1 MLKRLFLQFFRP
13 ESRAVESR
21 SVDSD
26 SESKILANL
35 QPAAMQVGEVQV
47 FKFAKEDAAK
57 VEQLVQAFKVAL
69 KFVSLFG
76 GLRI

>member
-47 FKFAKEDAAK
+47 FKFAKGDAAK